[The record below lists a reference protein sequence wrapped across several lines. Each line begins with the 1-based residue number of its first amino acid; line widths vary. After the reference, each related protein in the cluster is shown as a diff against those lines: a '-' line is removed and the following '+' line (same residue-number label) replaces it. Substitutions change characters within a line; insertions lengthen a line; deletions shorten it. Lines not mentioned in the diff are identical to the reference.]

1 MSRRLLGS
9 IILGLIMFVGSVCF
23 ILIKFRANEEGRL
36 GAVFVSFLLGLVVT
50 VWAYLIDDRKE

>member
-36 GAVFVSFLLGLVVT
+36 GAVFVSFLLGLIVT
-50 VWAYLIDDRKE
+50 IWAYLIDDRRE